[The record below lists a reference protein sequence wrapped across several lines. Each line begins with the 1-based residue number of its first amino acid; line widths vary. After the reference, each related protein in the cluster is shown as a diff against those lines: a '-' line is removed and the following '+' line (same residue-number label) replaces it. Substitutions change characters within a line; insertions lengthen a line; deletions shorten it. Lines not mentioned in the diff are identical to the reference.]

1 MTTLALREEAA
12 VAPAADAR
20 DRLELLCDPGSFEPV
35 RSAVRSM
42 HLGQRARAGDGVVA
56 GAGRIGSRP
65 VFCYAQDPSFM
76 GGSLGVAHADSIV
89 RTLELA
95 ARAGAPVVG
104 LIESGGARLQEG
116 HGALAGYGRDSYT
129 ATAPTGSPGPNN
141 SRITSVPRAVVLN
154 TFTRPSIT
162 L

>member
-1 MTTLALREEAA
+1 QRGAVPGGMTTLALREEAA

-65 VFCYAQDPSFM
+65 VFCYAQAPGLM
-76 GGSLGVAHADSIV
+76 GGSLGVAPADSV
-89 RTLELA
+89 VGPAELA
-95 ARAGAPVVG
+95 AR
-104 LIESGGARLQEG
+104 GGR
-116 HGALAGYGRDSYT
+116 
-129 ATAPTGSPGPNN
+129 
-141 SRITSVPRAVVLN
+141 PRA
-154 TFTRPSIT
+154 
-162 L
+162 